1 MASNKQAAS
10 RRKRFGTVRPLPSG
24 KFQAFYT
31 HKYVKVTAPRTFVYR
46 KDANQWLLN
55 EEVAISNGSWI
66 EPSKRGKVAQ
76 NNMTLEKYLERYI
89 VHQRRDGQPIRLS
102 TGHLYRKLLKNQLS
116 PLANVLLSDI
126 DEETVS
132 DWHHALSSNGK
143 LTSTANAYKLL
154 RAVMNMALKEKII
167 LSNPCT
173 IKGAQNAST
182 QRLIYTPSL
191 AEVHQL
197 ADRLSGDNRLIVLLA
212 TYGVMRFGEVA
223 GLQRRDFRLDAQAA
237 PKPMFDVHIQRQVQ
251 YFGGAFHVTPPK
263 SKEGVRTTPLSP
275 AITDEL
281 TVKLSTLKRAEDYL
295 FTHPN
300 TGHIRNDHFER
311 VLRAELKK
319 MGMDGLGWT
328 IHSFRRAGA
337 TAYANSGANSAEI
350 QGVLGDASVTAALR
364 YVQKTGRAKQLA
376 ASL

>member
-1 MASNKQAAS
+1 MANSRQAAS

-31 HKYVKVTAPRTFVYR
+31 HKYMKVTAPRTFVFR

-55 EEVAISNGSWI
+55 EEMAISNGTWI

-76 NNMTLEKYLERYI
+76 RDVSLGDYLERYI
-89 VHQRRDGQPIRLS
+89 VRQRRNGHPIRPS
-102 TGHLYRKLLKNQLS
+102 TAHLYRKLLKNQLA
-116 PLANVLLSDI
+116 PFANVLMSDI
-126 DEETVS
+126 DEEAVN
-132 DWHHALSSNGK
+132 DWHHSLSSSGK
-143 LTSTANAYKLL
+143 LTSSANAYKLL
-154 RAVMNMALKEKII
+154 RAMMNMALREKVV
-167 LSNPCT
+167 LSNPCN

-182 QRLIYTPSL
+182 QRPIFTPSL
-191 AEVHQL
+191 TEVHQL
-197 ADRLSGDNRLIVLLA
+197 ADRLAGDNRLIVLLA

-223 GLQRRDFRLDAQAA
+223 GLQRRDFRLDSQSG

-275 AITDEL
+275 ALTDEISG
-281 TVKLSTLKRAEDYL
+281 KLATLKRADDFL
-295 FTHPN
+295 FSHPS

-337 TAYANSGANSAEI
+337 TAYANSGANSAEL
-350 QGVLGDASVTAALR
+350 QSVLGDASVTAALR